1 MSERYLYSVGRLGKF
16 FLFCKFTGAAFEED
30 VVGNDDRGS
39 AVLPQDGE
47 DVLEEVELFVT
58 RAAFPI
64 FSPISVVEV
73 EIADFQV
80 PNPPC

>member
-1 MSERYLYSVGRLGKF
+1 MRVCRP
-16 FLFCKFTGAAFEED
+16 LFWNALAQGFAGAAFKED
-30 VVGNDDRGS
+30 VVGHNDGGT
-39 AVLPQDGE
+39 AVLLQDGE
-47 DVLEEVELFVT
+47 DVLEEVELFVAC
-58 RAAFPI
+58 AAFAV